1 VFDNGGLQAQDDS
14 DADFT
19 IADPGVPVTLVSPNG
34 SENVKSGTNFEIR
47 WEVPIGFETQVLG
60 FDLFLSTDGGVTFPI
75 GIQDDPIAP
84 KLPAGARLFEWPVP
98 SNICTTTARV
108 LVRATSIIGSRSVDS
123 SNANFSITAPGP
135 TINVEDMRLSRKQ
148 IDLRTIQP
156 VVGEE
161 IRFDREVEVLV
172 ATDATGTQF
181 AEFRRLKWKKSGRK
195 LISKG
200 PLGGQNPLDFF
211 PDGATR
217 LIIVTNPPCGV
228 TFLRVTRQGER
239 LVLAT
244 PAPVE
249 D

>member
-1 VFDNGGLQAQDDS
+1 
-14 DADFT
+14 
-19 IADPGVPVTLVSPNG
+19 
-34 SENVKSGTNFEIR
+34 
-47 WEVPIGFETQVLG
+47 
-60 FDLFLSTDGGVTFPI
+60 
-75 GIQDDPIAP
+75 
-84 KLPAGARLFEWPVP
+84 
-98 SNICTTTARV
+98 
-108 LVRATSIIGSRSVDS
+108 
-123 SNANFSITAPGP
+123 
-135 TINVEDMRLSRKQ
+135 MRLSRKQ